1 MSLFSSRAE
10 GAYGKE
16 FVREAAAVATR
27 LGVPSEWLLAA
38 MAWETG
44 WPPGFKS
51 KGPPWPV
58 NPGDNGFGLIGFTP
72 GKDKQG
78 HPFPPQTLPQFFR
91 GPVEQLADVESHYL
105 GLDEETRRQHVSS
118 PGRLLHN
125 YSRTVWDRQARFLPY
140 GRWIKQ
146 RAGPDDI
153 SQLSQASRFV
163 GCA

>member
-1 MSLFSSRAE
+1 VSLLSSRAE

-91 GPVEQLADVESHYL
+91 GPVEQLADVESHYRGWMRRL
-105 GLDEETRRQHVSS
+105 GVSTFQVPEDFYIITR
-118 PGRLLHN
+118 G
-125 YSRTVWDRQARFLPY
+125 PY
-140 GRWIKQ
+140 GIGK
-146 RAGPDDI
+146 PDSYPMGGGLNKGQVLTI
-153 SQLSQASRFV
+153 YRSYLRQV
-163 GCA
+163 GL